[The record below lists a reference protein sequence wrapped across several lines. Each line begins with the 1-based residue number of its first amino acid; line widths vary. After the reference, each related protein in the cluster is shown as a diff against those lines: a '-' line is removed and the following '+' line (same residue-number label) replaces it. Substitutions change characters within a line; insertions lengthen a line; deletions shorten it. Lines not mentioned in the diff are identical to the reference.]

1 MTQETIG
8 EIACGL
14 YLVVFVGYL
23 WYIDRVEKKGIEEVA
38 KAVAEKMKNYMDT
51 HGIK

>member
-8 EIACGL
+8 ELACGL

-23 WYIDRVEKKGIEEVA
+23 WYIDRINRENDKSATEVVEK
-38 KAVAEKMKNYMDT
+38 
-51 HGIK
+51 

>member
-14 YLVVFVGYL
+14 YLVVFACYL
-23 WYIDRVEKKGIEEVA
+23 WYIDKVNRENNKSATEVVEK
-38 KAVAEKMKNYMDT
+38 
-51 HGIK
+51 

>member
-23 WYIDRVEKKGIEEVA
+23 WYIDRVNREHNKSATEVVEK
-38 KAVAEKMKNYMDT
+38 
-51 HGIK
+51 